1 MKIEKGIPIP
11 KVYRAVNTYVTKYT
25 EMSNQIQVG
34 DSILFAT
41 KPECYAAYS
50 ALTYRGFKITT
61 RRVDDGFR
69 IWCVDKSRAQK
80 RRDSHDP
87 A

>member
-11 KVYRAVNTYVTKYT
+11 KVYRTSNTYVTKYT
-25 EMSNQIQVG
+25 ELSNQIEVG

-41 KPECYAAYS
+41 KRDCYAAYS
-50 ALTYRGFKITT
+50 ALTHRGFKINT

-69 IWCVDKSRAQK
+69 LWCVDKKGQS
-80 RRDSHDP
+80 
-87 A
+87 